1 MALSV
6 KAQTTISYNLKDG
19 STFTNAG
26 SQWSQVTSTTS
37 PDGKLRTQ
45 AATSLWHSSGYG
57 VVFKEGNSLEID
69 VSGTSKI
76 RFYGSIYS
84 QGTMS
89 GGTTIGGNELGT
101 LDVKVT
107 QDITGFYE
115 FSYVGS
121 SKTLY
126 FTFSGANA
134 YTPSIDIVYPYTVYN
149 LKDGSTFTNTG
160 SQWDPVTSTTS
171 PDGKLRTQSA
181 TSLWH
186 SSGYGVVFKNGNSL
200 EIDVEGSN
208 TIVRFYG
215 SIYSQGTLSGGT
227 TAGGSDLGAF
237 DVKVTEDKTGFYEF
251 NYVGG
256 PTTLYFTFS
265 GANAY
270 TPAIQVTNL
279 TSTNTKT
286 DVWDFG
292 AAQLDEVLYNNMLNV
307 DKINAWYSGINPGTS
322 GVNLPST
329 FTEGI
334 LTWVSTSSTSD
345 RLRTTNENLTRF
357 DTNLGTTDNSVTGRL
372 YVNTQS
378 SLRFINL
385 TLDEDDEI
393 TLLMNSQNGLGNVHF
408 EYASDQSIQDDEI
421 TIGSSLQEVKFV
433 AKVSGEYKIHMPND
447 KPSYY
452 RIYRREA
459 KYVTITGNV
468 DTANAPDLPNNY
480 TIDFTNEAGKTFSAV
495 VSSGVY
501 TIDLPAD
508 YTYTA
513 SVGGANGYLLGN
525 ESVLE
530 VIQDSETYDVQII
543 KVTLFAVTGNIS
555 GLTDLT
561 NLKLSYTPDATAN
574 KVYTPSVIIDK
585 VNATYSVNL
594 EADVE
599 YSISAEG
606 VNDFEISSNKITIT
620 ANQTEDIIFSLKPI
634 YTIAITAPVLNQ
646 IQLDKLSL
654 TFTNLNEEGY
664 SYTFSDLS
672 TISLRDGVYV
682 INYQGGLDEYPLEMA
697 LSSNL
702 TVSGADTS
710 KELKFKPITEW
721 VFTDRTI
728 SNATAYK
735 GLSFTGSV
743 NVRGGNGDLNAASG
757 ATITIPVKV
766 GEKVVITDYY
776 TSNYTV
782 EGGELIQNTSNSTSV
797 NVVSE
802 YIYQGTSDGTVTI
815 NIGGITYFKSIKK
828 LPVVEYRETITV
840 GSDKDYQTITDAIK
854 EIENMVRSSNELV
867 TVLIDPGN
875 YEEMLVI
882 NNPNITLKNAASTP
896 SIGLLNK
903 GVDIENGAVR
913 ITSYYG
919 QKYNFFSQGNDNK
932 WSAEALEINKANGY
946 TNYVN
951 KEGTGSGSSYWNA
964 TVVVNSVG
972 FTVEDII
979 LENSF
984 NQYISKKESED
995 IVLAKDPNS
1004 QPIRPTDYGNTAV
1017 QNRGAG
1023 YVTQAAAIGISSSA
1037 DKIILKNCRVIGR
1050 QDSFYGAAP
1059 ARVVVYKGIMMG
1071 AVDYIFGGMNA
1082 VFYKT
1087 DFVFNTSD
1095 TSSDA
1100 AYITA
1105 AQQQNNQRGY
1115 LMYECHIKSPIE
1127 GVETASSFGAK
1138 PGYFGR
1144 PWSAN
1149 FSEVVFFKTTIDKST
1164 YPGSEGLSLID
1175 PVGWTNSLGGESPFM
1190 YEFGTVEEAEVNNLE
1205 QRASWST
1212 VLTSPTLT
1220 DGIEIT
1226 TFNFTKGNDSWD
1238 PITELNSNSL
1248 GSSNF
1253 ENSMTTKLYGSKGR
1267 IVINNVTKKSAIK
1280 IYTILGVLVKDLSVE
1295 HNSEFS
1301 IKSGLY
1307 FATVKTSDG
1316 EKSVKLLVE

>member
-1 MALSV
+1 MKKFTFILLLPLISLVFSV
-6 KAQTTISYNLKDG
+6 KAQTTIS
-19 STFTNAG
+19 
-26 SQWSQVTSTTS
+26 
-37 PDGKLRTQ
+37 
-45 AATSLWHSSGYG
+45 
-57 VVFKEGNSLEID
+57 
-69 VSGTSKI
+69 
-76 RFYGSIYS
+76 
-84 QGTMS
+84 
-89 GGTTIGGNELGT
+89 
-101 LDVKVT
+101 
-107 QDITGFYE
+107 
-115 FSYVGS
+115 
-121 SKTLY
+121 
-126 FTFSGANA
+126 
-134 YTPSIDIVYPYTVYN
+134 YN

-200 EIDVEGSN
+200 EIGVEGTN

-215 SIYSQGTLSGGT
+215 SVYSQGTMSGGT

-237 DVKVTEDKTGFYEF
+237 DVKVKEDKTGFYEF

-279 TSTNTKT
+279 MSTITKT
-286 DVWDFG
+286 DIWDFG
-292 AAQLDEVLYNNMLNV
+292 AVQLDEVLYNNILNEN
-307 DKINAWYSGINPGTS
+307 KINAWYSGINSGTV
-322 GVNLPST
+322 GVNLPTT
-329 FTEGI
+329 FSEGI

-357 DTNLGTTDNSVTGRL
+357 DSNLGTTNNSVTGRL

-378 SLRFINL
+378 SLRFLSL
-385 TLDEDDEI
+385 TLNEDDEI
-393 TLLMNSQNGLGNVHF
+393 TLLMNSQNGVGNVHF

-421 TIGSSLQEVKFV
+421 TVGSSLQEVKFV
-433 AKVSGEYKIHMPND
+433 AKVPGQYKIHMPND

-452 RIYRREA
+452 RIYKREA
-459 KYVTITGNV
+459 NYVTITGNV

-501 TIDLPAD
+501 AIDLPAD
-508 YTYTA
+508 YTYTV
-513 SVGGANGYLLGN
+513 SVGDANGYLVGN

-530 VIQDSETYDVQII
+530 VTQDSATYDIQII

-561 NLKLSYTPDATAN
+561 NLKLGYTPDAATN
-574 KVYTPSVIIDK
+574 KVYNPSVIIDK

-594 EADVE
+594 EVGVE
-599 YSISAEG
+599 YSISADG

-620 ANQTEDIIFSLKPI
+620 ANQTEDIIFSLKPT
-634 YTIAITAPVLNQ
+634 YTTAITAPVLNQ

-664 SYTFSDLS
+664 SYSFSDLS
-672 TISLRDGVYV
+672 TISLRDGVYN

-702 TVSGADTS
+702 TVSGANVS

-721 VFTDRTI
+721 VFNDRTI

-735 GLSFTGSV
+735 GLVFTGNV
-743 NVRGGNGDLNAASG
+743 NIRGGNGDLNASSG
-757 ATITIPVKV
+757 AIITIPVKV
-766 GEKVVITDYY
+766 GEKVIITDYY
-776 TSNYTV
+776 TSNYTI
-782 EGGELIQNTSNSTSV
+782 EGGDLIQNISNSTNV

-802 YIYQGTSDGTVTI
+802 YIYKGTSNGTVTI
-815 NIGGITYFKSIKK
+815 NIGGVTYFKSIKK
-828 LPVVEYRETITV
+828 LPVVEYRASITV
-840 GSDKDYQTITDAIK
+840 GSDKNYQTITDAIK
-854 EIENMVRSSNELV
+854 EIENMVRPNNELV

-946 TNYVN
+946 TDYVN

-964 TVVVNSVG
+964 TVVINAVG
-972 FTVEDII
+972 FTVENII

-1004 QPIRPTDYGNTAV
+1004 QPIRPTVYKNTAV

-1023 YVTQAAAIGISSSA
+1023 FVTQAAAIGISSSA
-1037 DKIILKNCRVIGR
+1037 DKVILKNCRVIGR

-1059 ARVVVYKGIMMG
+1059 ARVVVYKGVMMG

-1115 LMYECHIKSPIE
+1115 LMYECHIKSPIA

-1149 FSEVVFFKTTIDKST
+1149 FSEVVFFKTTIDKTT
-1164 YPGSEGLSLID
+1164 YPGSVGLSLIN
-1175 PVGWTNSLGGESPFM
+1175 PIGWTNSLGGQSPYM
-1190 YEFGTVEEAEVNNLE
+1190 YEFGTLEEAEVNNLE

-1220 DGIEIT
+1220 DGTVIT
-1226 TFNFTKGNDSWD
+1226 TFNFTKGNDNWD
-1238 PITELNSNSL
+1238 PISELNSNSL
-1248 GSSNF
+1248 GMSNLK
-1253 ENSMTTKLYGSKGR
+1253 NPISTKLYGNKGR
-1267 IVINNVTKKSAIK
+1267 IIINNVTKNTSIK
-1280 IYTILGVLVKDLSVE
+1280 IYSILGVLVKDFSVE
-1295 HNSEFS
+1295 HNSEVA
-1301 IKSGLY
+1301 IKPGLY
-1307 FATVKTSDG
+1307 FALAKTSDG